1 MKLKTIILKALFLL
15 TIKAHA
21 WCSKHGLSV
30 MFWRISRKWSGRGT
44 SRSTRHTR
52 RMSIRRP
59 SHDRIATSQRPII
72 SWHHGGWNW
81 RAGATKVTIEIGFW
95 GDGGRGCCGRL
106 KAWHGRW
113 GVKPGLIKI
122 RIVHCSCKKCP
133 DYKAAILTL
142 RNGAKTSFWLDVV
155 LVQNT
160 SQNSKTPYR
169 WSKISLHKN
178 FKLVLDKNVG
188 NQTYPE
194 ISRSQK

>member
-1 MKLKTIILKALFLL
+1 MFKIYIWKKSHFSGETPSSHFRELLTKSKTRKKIVQMKLKTIILKALFLL

-95 GDGGRGCCGRL
+95 GHGGRGCCGRL

-122 RIVHCSCKKCP
+122 RIVHCSCK
-133 DYKAAILTL
+133 
-142 RNGAKTSFWLDVV
+142 
-155 LVQNT
+155 
-160 SQNSKTPYR
+160 
-169 WSKISLHKN
+169 
-178 FKLVLDKNVG
+178 
-188 NQTYPE
+188 
-194 ISRSQK
+194 